1 MTFLAPTSQR
11 PCDLRFLSSCDR
23 LAFASRLLLGDR
35 GDERARQQLSGG
47 NGRNGRNGGN
57 GGNGGNEEQVG
68 TGRCRARA
76 KETASLSR

>member
-35 GDERARQQLSGG
+35 GDERAPQQLSGG
-47 NGRNGRNGGN
+47 NGRN

>member
-1 MTFLAPTSQR
+1 
-11 PCDLRFLSSCDR
+11 
-23 LAFASRLLLGDR
+23 LLLGDR

-57 GGNGGNEEQVG
+57 DGNEEQVG

>member
-47 NGRNGRNGGN
+47 NGRNG
-57 GGNGGNEEQVG
+57 GNGGNEEQVG

>member
-35 GDERARQQLSGG
+35 GDDRAHQQLSGG
-47 NGRNGRNGGN
+47 YGGY
-57 GGNGGNEEQVG
+57 GGNEEQVG

-76 KETASLSR
+76 RETASLSR

>member
-1 MTFLAPTSQR
+1 
-11 PCDLRFLSSCDR
+11 
-23 LAFASRLLLGDR
+23 LLLGDR

>member
-35 GDERARQQLSGG
+35 GYERARQQLS
-47 NGRNGRNGGN
+47 